1 MPHTQG
7 SDRPRGTLP
16 GIRDSIRRM
25 TGRPGHTAC
34 LRVYEPLAAFD
45 GAERAHWE
53 AYVGRQEAPT
63 PAAGAALEREASL
76 RAMVTRSL
84 PQLPEHAYVLEVDG
98 VTLLCPWRTRLRSLE
113 ALEEFLAGVPEELV
127 EAWVPRGLVDSI
139 GEQVDSYRLAHP
151 QERRSQLTSSW
162 HVPLRWFV
170 LVDTQEREVRLGDD
184 GSARTRRL
192 AGRSLVYRTPMSRA
206 RRRVARALAV
216 LRRTIEDGVVTAGV
230 EDLGRWLEEFHPR
243 SLVELDYG
251 GLVHLLDD
259 AELRQ
264 DESARDVAL
273 ALAALSEGDADR
285 ATAAYGRVTAR
296 MKALQAVES
305 AN

>member
-1 MPHTQG
+1 MAADL
-7 SDRPRGTLP
+7 S
-16 GIRDSIRRM
+16 
-25 TGRPGHTAC
+25 GHTAF

-45 GAERAHWE
+45 RTERRRWE
-53 AYVGRQEAPT
+53 RYLAGSAA
-63 PAAGAALEREASL
+63 PAAADGAALEREAAL
-76 RAMVTRSL
+76 RALVAPVPPTL
-84 PQLPEHAYVLEVDG
+84 PELPEHAYVTEVDG
-98 VTLLCPWRTRLRSLE
+98 VTLLCPWRTRLRALE
-113 ALEEFLAGVPEELV
+113 ALDEFLADVPEPLV
-127 EAWVPRGLVDSI
+127 SAWVPRAVADAV
-139 GEQVDSYRLAHP
+139 GEQLDAYRLAHP
-151 QERRSQLTSSW
+151 EQRSGQLSSTW

-170 LVDTQEREVRLGDD
+170 LVDPEEREVHLGT
-184 GSARTRRL
+184 GTASGVRSRL

-216 LRRTIEDGVVTAGV
+216 LRRTVEDGVVTAGV

-259 AELRQ
+259 AELTQ

-273 ALAALSEGDADR
+273 ALAALGEGDTDR
-285 ATAAYGRVTAR
+285 AAAAYARVTAR